1 MELVS
6 AVCFDAFGTLCG
18 MSDRRGVYRTLI
30 ARSGLDPA
38 AATRRAMTEPLSLP
52 ELALAFGCPK
62 AAEELRPDLEAEL
75 ASIAPYEDALE
86 TLDAL
91 SAAGL
96 LIWIATNLAAPYGP
110 PLRKLFAG
118 RTSGFTLS
126 CEIDAVKPESAVFAR
141 VCAGLSLPPEAVLM
155 IGDSPRSDVAG
166 AEAFGMQALLLRRGA
181 AEASA
186 DSVRSLRELVER
198 LDLPRN
204 RGETTR

>member
-18 MSDRRGVYRTLI
+18 IADRRGAYRTLI

-38 AATRRAMTEPLSLP
+38 AVTRRAMTEPLGFS
-52 ELALAFGCPK
+52 ELAQALGCPQ

-91 SAAGL
+91 AAAGMR
-96 LIWIATNLAAPYGP
+96 IWIASNLAAPFGP

-118 RTSGFTLS
+118 RASGFSLS
-126 CEIDAVKPESAVFAR
+126 YEVSAVKPEAAVFAH
-141 VCAGLSLPPEAVLM
+141 VCEGLSLPPAAVLM
-155 IGDSPRSDVAG
+155 VGDSPRSDVAG
-166 AEAFGMQALLLRRGA
+166 AIAFGMKALLLRRGTEDA
-181 AEASA
+181 WP
-186 DSVRSLRELVER
+186 DSVRSLRELAER
-198 LDLPRN
+198 LDLTPKADSS
-204 RGETTR
+204 